1 MATAGVIVDTR
12 MDTGDME
19 CVLCTER
26 YRDPRLLLCGHHF
39 CIVCLEKVVK
49 VGSLTC
55 PTCRYVTQVGDVT
68 ELPRYKKTNQFSE
81 NVAGVTQKQN
91 QVEKQCEVCEKKTGA
106 TKTCMKCRVIL
117 CPQCA
122 CAHGGIE
129 TELGH
134 KAHPISTHMFCTDHQ
149 DKCVVFH
156 CLTCS
161 HTVCPPCAIGKH
173 SDHNLEDID
182 TAGEKARKRLLDVR
196 NEMDNN
202 TSEETARNALKRTLE
217 KANEI
222 QTSFKLSINELKSS
236 LAALAAKVDK
246 VSEEVNAKLDADI
259 KLLEMMS
266 TDMSDYMESK
276 ASLRDH
282 ITYLTEA
289 ASSPEVVAREKE
301 LPKYDRNTYKQVISK
316 QVIELPELGSTLSDV
331 RAQVDRYQKDLDI
344 MYTKHNLDSPYTVHG
359 KPLQDLK
366 KVTTIHA
373 GDTTYGLAVDSKRER
388 LIVRRRDNTAPITVY
403 DFQGQQLQVL
413 GTGVTGICDGSYRS
427 QSVAIDTKRDVYI
440 LPTSHGSLVTMD
452 MTGMVKDTITVTNAD
467 LQGVCYTDQ
476 DICVTS
482 SASTTPH
489 MVYLVN
495 PVNKQTMATLA
506 PNPPFNRPLYV
517 SSGQFISGTDT
528 NPEVIVS
535 DRRNHC
541 IKVLDYDG
549 RPLHTYGKE
558 GNKGQGEGQLSG
570 PFGVCTDPGGRIIV
584 CDWSNNRVVS
594 FWSEGDKDKC
604 ETLLDK
610 VTLGGKNYPRC
621 TVCDLVSRR
630 LFVGYDDGT
639 ILVFKG

>member
-12 MDTGDME
+12 MDTVDME

-39 CIVCLEKVVK
+39 CTVCLEKLVK

-55 PTCRYVTQVGDVT
+55 PTCRYVTQVDHVT

-81 NVAGVTQKQN
+81 NVAGATQKQDR
-91 QVEKQCEVCEKKTGA
+91 VDKKCEVCEKKTRA
-106 TKTCMKCRVIL
+106 TKTCMKCRVNL

-122 CAHGGIE
+122 CSHSGIE

-149 DKCVVFH
+149 DKCVIFH

-182 TAGEKARKRLLDVR
+182 TAGEKARKRLLDIR

-202 TSEETARNALKRTLE
+202 TGDQNTTGALKRTLE
-217 KANEI
+217 KAKEI
-222 QTSFKLSINELKSS
+222 KTSFKTSIAELKSS
-236 LAALAAKVDK
+236 LADLAVKVDK
-246 VSEEVNAKLDADI
+246 VSEDVNAKLDADI

-282 ITYLTEA
+282 ITYLTEE

-316 QVIELPELGSTLSDV
+316 QVIELPQLGSTLSDV
-331 RAQVDRYQKDLDI
+331 RAQLDKYQKDLDI
-344 MYTKHNLDSPYTVHG
+344 VYSKHNLDSPYTVHG
-359 KPLQDLK
+359 KPLHDLK
-366 KVTTIHA
+366 KVTTIQA
-373 GDTTYGLAVDSKRER
+373 GNQTYGLAVDSKRER
-388 LIVRRRDNTAPITVY
+388 LVVQRYDNTAPITVY

-413 GTGVTGICDGSYRS
+413 GAGVKGIHDCGL
-427 QSVAIDTKRDVYI
+427 QSIAIDTKRDLYI
-440 LPTSHGSLVTMD
+440 LPMSNGSLVTMD
-452 MTGMVKDTITVTNAD
+452 MAGTVKDTITVTSTY
-467 LQGVCYTDQ
+467 LHGVCYTDL
-476 DICVTS
+476 DIYVTS
-482 SASTTPH
+482 SPSTTPH

-506 PNPPFNRPLYV
+506 PNPPFNGPWYV

-528 NPEVIVS
+528 NPVVIVS
-535 DRRNHC
+535 DQGNHC

-549 RPLHTYGKE
+549 RLLHTYGKE
-558 GNKGQGEGQLSG
+558 GNKGQGDGQLNY
-570 PFGVCTDPGGRIIV
+570 PCGVCTDPGGRIIV
-584 CDWSNNRVVS
+584 CDYNNNRLVS
-594 FWSEGDKDKC
+594 FWREGDKDKW

-610 VTLGGKNYPRC
+610 VELGDKNNPRC
-621 TVCDLVSRR
+621 TACDPVSRR

-639 ILVFKG
+639 IMGFQG

>member
-1 MATAGVIVDTR
+1 MATAGVIVETR
-12 MDTGDME
+12 MDTVDME

-39 CIVCLEKVVK
+39 CTVCLEKLVK

-55 PTCRYVTQVGDVT
+55 PTCRYVTQVDHVT

-81 NVAGVTQKQN
+81 NVAGVTQKQDR
-91 QVEKQCEVCEKKTGA
+91 VDKKCEVCEKKTGA
-106 TKTCMKCRVIL
+106 TKTCMKCRVNL

-122 CAHGGIE
+122 CSHSGIE

-202 TSEETARNALKRTLE
+202 TGEENAREGLKWTLE
-217 KANEI
+217 KAKEI
-222 QTSFKLSINELKSS
+222 KTSFKSSIAELKSS
-236 LAALAAKVDK
+236 LADLEAKVDK
-246 VSEEVNAKLDADI
+246 VSEDINAKLDADI

-282 ITYLTEA
+282 ITYLTEE

-316 QVIELPELGSTLSDV
+316 QVIELPELV
-331 RAQVDRYQKDLDI
+331 
-344 MYTKHNLDSPYTVHG
+344 
-359 KPLQDLK
+359 
-366 KVTTIHA
+366 
-373 GDTTYGLAVDSKRER
+373 
-388 LIVRRRDNTAPITVY
+388 VRRNDNAAPITVY
-403 DFQGQQLQVL
+403 NFQGQQLQVL
-413 GTGVTGICDGSYRS
+413 GAGVKGICGNSY
-427 QSVAIDTKRDVYI
+427 QSIAIDTKRDLYI
-440 LPTSHGSLVTMD
+440 LPMSNVSLVTMD
-452 MTGMVKDTITVTNAD
+452 MTGTVKDTITVTNTY

-476 DICVTS
+476 DIYVTS
-482 SASTTPH
+482 SPYTTPH

-495 PVNKQTMATLA
+495 PVNKQTIATLA
-506 PNPPFNRPLYV
+506 PNPPFNGPWHV

-528 NPEVIVS
+528 NPVVIVS
-535 DRRNHC
+535 DCDNHC

-549 RPLHTYGKE
+549 RLLHTYGKE
-558 GNKGQGEGQLSG
+558 GNPGQGYGQLND
-570 PFGVCTDPGGRIIV
+570 PFGVYTDPGGRIIV
-584 CDWSNNRVVS
+584 CDYSNNRVVS
-594 FWSEGDKDKC
+594 FWREGDKDKW

-610 VTLGGKNYPRC
+610 VKLGDKNYLYC
-621 TVCDLVSRR
+621 SACDPVSRR
-630 LFVGYDDGT
+630 LFVGYYDGT
-639 ILVFKG
+639 IMVFQG